1 VFPISGATGQGVDA
15 LLDAVLGY
23 LPDRT
28 ATETKGSEVEDAE
41 EGAASDW
48 SPL

>member
-1 VFPISGATGQGVDA
+1 
-15 LLDAVLGY
+15 VLGY

-28 ATETKGSEVEDAE
+28 STETKTVEIE
-41 EGAASDW
+41 NEGEASDW